1 MLHHAP
7 PPARSIPPQQ
17 TIPTTAPKSTARKRK
32 SEVLEE
38 SYGASSSSGG
48 GVGGGGSGA
57 YELVNCDHLR
67 EKIEALVKP
76 PAGPMSLRAF
86 LDHTRSTTQ
95 EYAQFGSLSGPHAGS
110 NTEFCHRASQFFR
123 EREREHHQQSQQPQP
138 QPQQQPQQPEQPKP
152 RAQTKRPTRVVEA
165 LDVSGITL
173 EGEESQS
180 VKVFDTCDKVRRK
193 INRFLADHDD
203 VTASAFC
210 REIAKALP
218 NDRKVQSKQLND
230 FLAKKGPTA
239 GNTSCVYYTAY
250 VFFEKRRIK
259 DRRPK
264 DQTRLKMEEIYKDEG
279 MNTTE
284 LLTHVTVFQGE
295 EPILDEFGRIH
306 YVQVGE
312 PRRPPRR

>member
-1 MLHHAP
+1 MTLEEFGETIGC
-7 PPARSIPPQQ
+7 PADELAHFMSRRGPQAGWDSPAARRAADYFKSRQ
-17 TIPTTAPKSTARKRK
+17 ASAGPTQPEPSRAPKTGNKR
-32 SEVLEE
+32 
-38 SYGASSSSGG
+38 
-48 GVGGGGSGA
+48 
-57 YELVNCDHLR
+57 
-67 EKIEALVKP
+67 
-76 PAGPMSLRAF
+76 
-86 LDHTRSTTQ
+86 TT
-95 EYAQFGSLSGPHAGS
+95 
-110 NTEFCHRASQFFR
+110 
-123 EREREHHQQSQQPQP
+123 
-138 QPQQQPQQPEQPKP
+138 K
-152 RAQTKRPTRVVEA
+152 VVPA

-173 EGEESQS
+173 DGEADQS

-193 INRFLADHDD
+193 INRFLADHDN

-264 DQTRLKMEEIYKDEG
+264 DQTRTKMEEIHPDG

-284 LLTHVTVFQGE
+284 LLNYVTVFRGE
-295 EPILDEFGRIH
+295 EPVMDEYGRVH
-306 YVQVGE
+306 YVTPGGKGL
-312 PRRPPRR
+312 